1 MQYTFCQ
8 LYVALKFFLFPFILT
23 HSLSSE
29 VLTLD
34 LSKYADNSDSN
45 NNNNT
50 SRTVEGMEIQVGG
63 GGAYSPAPSSI
74 AHSNTGVL

>member
-1 MQYTFCQ
+1 MHFFRLFYI
-8 LYVALKFFLFPFILT
+8 FFLSLFFT

-34 LSKYADNSDSN
+34 LSKYTDNNDG
-45 NNNNT
+45 NT
-50 SRTVEGMEIQVGG
+50 SNTVEGMEIQVGG

-74 AHSNTGVL
+74 AHSNTGTILFL